1 MPRNGKESI
10 LFSFIMSV
18 IMIYVM
24 AALNY
29 GVRAG
34 NVGTASWSY
43 ALFNWPLAYV
53 ISIICDLCTN
63 LHRLRLVSGSQ
74 GSSSTG

>member
-1 MPRNGKESI
+1 MPHNGKEGI
-10 LFSFIMSV
+10 LSSFIMSV

-29 GVRAG
+29 GVHTG
-34 NVGTASWSY
+34 DVGTASWSH

-53 ISIICDLCTN
+53 VSIICDLCTN

>member
-1 MPRNGKESI
+1 MPHNGKEGI
-10 LFSFIMSV
+10 LSSFVMSV

-29 GVRAG
+29 GVRAD
-34 NVGTASWSY
+34 NVGTASWSQ

-53 ISIICDLCTN
+53 ISIICNLCTS